1 MKITDLRTYVMG
13 TAWRNLIFIEVDTD
27 EGITG
32 VGEATLHNYE
42 EAMVGYL
49 GSVREKYVIGRDP
62 FNVETLTRDMQRD
75 DFWIGGPVGVTG
87 ASAVEIAC
95 WDIIGKATGQ
105 PVYKLLG
112 GACHDTIP
120 AYANGWYQVDRE
132 GESFAERAR
141 EVVAMGYGALK
152 VDPFGAGDYELT
164 LAEKRHSVGII
175 EAIRDA
181 VGPDVEILVEGHGR
195 FAPVAAIEMA
205 KLLEPYRP
213 GWFEEPV
220 QPDNFEALA
229 KAAAGIRSVSTV
241 PIAAGERVHSRR
253 SALAMLRTGA
263 IDIFQPDPLHC
274 GGILSAKKMAAMAD
288 AEQVMLA
295 MHDSNGPVCTAAAL
309 HVHASVTNTKY
320 QESFDA
326 FCEQEIVDA
335 VPGAP
340 SVQNGVYQLPTV
352 PGLGVT
358 LNHKVIDAHPYRK
371 LHFNLWAD
379 DWQRRQG

>member
-49 GSVREKYVIGRDP
+49 GSVRDKYVIGRDP

-75 DFWIGGPVGVTG
+75 DFWLGGAVGVTG

-105 PVYKLLG
+105 PLYKLLG
-112 GACHDTIP
+112 GSCHDTIP

-141 EVVAMGYGALK
+141 EVVSMGYRALK

-164 LAEKRHSVGII
+164 LDEKRHSIGII

-195 FAPVAAIEMA
+195 FAPVAAIEIA
-205 KLLEPYRP
+205 KLLDPYRP

-220 QPDNFEALA
+220 QPDNFDALA
-229 KAAAGIRSVSTV
+229 KAAAGIRAVSTV

-263 IDIFQPDPLHC
+263 IDVFQPDPLHC

-309 HVHASVTNTKY
+309 QVHASVTNTRY

-326 FCEQEIVDA
+326 FCEQVIVEA

-340 SVQNGVYQLPTV
+340 VVENGVYHLPTE

-358 LNHKVIDAHPYRK
+358 LNHKVIAANPYRK